1 MGDLTSS
8 DSISSVME
16 IANNVVESNPT
27 EGFLEIIKKKFSEN
41 KMYVYIG
48 IAVIVLA
55 VVLYYFYIK
64 NKKETKSES
73 KPESKPVLELPKPKQ
88 LNQVQPNEQNN
99 QNNQY
104 AQAQQISGD
113 EYWVMDAQGRPVK
126 VSGSFGNQLAPLP
139 VPKQAPSAAEIKMLQ
154 QQMLE
159 QQMMQQQIMQQQME
173 QQQRQLAEQKAKQ
186 AKKPQAQA
194 QHTKAQPKLKHPE
207 DSDNSESN
215 DIDVELARIKAN
227 EDENVAQHDLT
238 NSELAEITK
247 KLEIMGNQLNN

>member
-1 MGDLTSS
+1 MGDLTNS
-8 DSISSVME
+8 DSISSVMD
-16 IANNVVESNPT
+16 IANNVVESNPA
-27 EGFLEIIKKKFSEN
+27 EGFLQIIKKKFSEN

-64 NKKETKSES
+64 NKKETKQKTDSN
-73 KPESKPVLELPKPKQ
+73 PVLELPKPKQ
-88 LNQVQPNEQNN
+88 QQAQPNDL
-99 QNNQY
+99 NNQY
-104 AQAQQISGD
+104 AQVPQISGD
-113 EYWVMDAQGRPVK
+113 EYWVMDAQGKPVK
-126 VSGSFGNQLAPLP
+126 VSGSFGSQIAPLP

-159 QQMMQQQIMQQQME
+159 QQMMQQQMMQQQME
-173 QQQRQLAEQKAKQ
+173 QEQRQLVEQNTKQ
-186 AKKPQAQA
+186 VKQSKKPQPQ
-194 QHTKAQPKLKHPE
+194 QKLKHPE
-207 DSDNSESN
+207 DSDKSESD

-247 KLEIMGNQLNN
+247 KLEIMGTQLNN

>member
-1 MGDLTSS
+1 MGDITSS

-16 IANNVVESNPT
+16 LANNVVDSNPAG
-27 EGFLEIIKKKFSEN
+27 GFLEIIKKKFSEN

-64 NKKETKSES
+64 NKKETKPKSDT
-73 KPESKPVLELPKPKQ
+73 KPVLELPKPKQ
-88 LNQVQPNEQNN
+88 QVDELNN
-99 QNNQY
+99 QINQNI
-104 AQAQQISGD
+104 QVPQISSD

-126 VSGSFGNQLAPLP
+126 VSGSFGGQIPPLP

-159 QQMMQQQIMQQQME
+159 QQIMHQQMMQQQIMQQQME
-173 QQQRQLAEQKAKQ
+173 QQRQLAEQKASQ
-186 AKKPQAQA
+186 SKKSQVQ
-194 QHTKAQPKLKHPE
+194 TKLKHPE
-207 DSDNSESN
+207 DSDKAESD

-227 EDENVAQHDLT
+227 EDENIAQHDLT

-247 KLEIMGNQLNN
+247 KLELMGNQLNN

>member
-1 MGDLTSS
+1 MGDITSS

-16 IANNVVESNPT
+16 LANNVADSNPT
-27 EGFLEIIKKKFSEN
+27 GRFLEIIKKKFSEN

-64 NKKETKSES
+64 NKKETKPKEDT
-73 KPESKPVLELPKPKQ
+73 KPVLELPKPKQ
-88 LNQVQPNEQNN
+88 QAQSDELNN

-104 AQAQQISGD
+104 IQAPQISGD

-126 VSGSFGNQLAPLP
+126 VSGSFGGQIPPLP
-139 VPKQAPSAAEIKMLQ
+139 MPKQAPSAAEIKMLQ

-159 QQMMQQQIMQQQME
+159 QQIMQQQMMQQQIMQQQME
-173 QQQRQLAEQKAKQ
+173 QQRQLAEQKATQ
-186 AKKPQAQA
+186 GKKSQVQ
-194 QHTKAQPKLKHPE
+194 TKLKHPE
-207 DSDNSESN
+207 DSEKQESD

-227 EDENVAQHDLT
+227 EDDNIAQHDLT

-247 KLEIMGNQLNN
+247 KLELMGNQLNN

>member
-1 MGDLTSS
+1 MGDITSS

-16 IANNVVESNPT
+16 LANNVADSNPT
-27 EGFLEIIKKKFSEN
+27 GRFLEIIKKKFSEN

-64 NKKETKSES
+64 NKKETKPKEDT
-73 KPESKPVLELPKPKQ
+73 KPVLELPKPKQ
-88 LNQVQPNEQNN
+88 QAQSDELNN

-104 AQAQQISGD
+104 IQAPQISGD

-126 VSGSFGNQLAPLP
+126 VSGSFGGQIPPLP
-139 VPKQAPSAAEIKMLQ
+139 MPKQAPSAAEIKMLQ

-159 QQMMQQQIMQQQME
+159 QQIMQQQIMQQQME
-173 QQQRQLAEQKAKQ
+173 NQQRQLAEQKAIQ
-186 AKKPQAQA
+186 VKKSQ
-194 QHTKAQPKLKHPE
+194 AQPKLKHPE
-207 DSDNSESN
+207 DSDKPESD

-227 EDENVAQHDLT
+227 EDDNIAQHDLT

-247 KLEIMGNQLNN
+247 KLELMGNQLNN